1 MFDKTIHTHVTTCN
15 SLLVP
20 QVWLFLSPKLLI
32 NQKEG
37 ILNLSALWPHAF
49 CTAQELDP
57 SEGSEQWV
65 AQRSDSHLLTMSGA
79 LKQNRIQL
87 VAACSAACSRLHAR
101 RGMPGASSFMV
112 FMDPSQGVQNTG
124 EAAPSSFFVRF
135 FSSQEPEFIPRLRNS
150 EPTFLLPRGI
160 L

>member
-1 MFDKTIHTHVTTCN
+1 MFDKTIHTHETTCN
-15 SLLVP
+15 SSLVSH
-20 QVWLFLSPKLLI
+20 VWLFLSPKLLI
-32 NQKEG
+32 NRKEG
-37 ILNLSALWPHAF
+37 ILNLSGLWPHAF
-49 CTAQELDP
+49 CMAHELDP

-65 AQRSDSHLLTMSGA
+65 AQRSGSYLLTTSGA

-87 VAACSAACSRLHAR
+87 IVACSAAW
-101 RGMPGASSFMV
+101 RGMPGVSSFMV

>member
-1 MFDKTIHTHVTTCN
+1 MAVFIPKAFNKPKRRHPE
-15 SLLVP
+15 SL
-20 QVWLFLSPKLLI
+20 S
-32 NQKEG
+32 
-37 ILNLSALWPHAF
+37 
-49 CTAQELDP
+49 T
-57 SEGSEQWV
+57 
-65 AQRSDSHLLTMSGA
+65 
-79 LKQNRIQL
+79 
-87 VAACSAACSRLHAR
+87 VAACLLYGPRAGSQRGFGAVSSTTLGFTPPEHFRYPETEPYTTDSSVLGCLEQGSRLHAR

-124 EAAPSSFFVRF
+124 EAAPSFFFVRF